1 MEESAIR
8 EGFENLRP
16 EVIMITFY
24 HSALCRQRA
33 DWLVGL
39 NGTRLFT
46 VLYGGKVLK
55 VGRVQTPTLAMLVER
70 EEKDQEFQKK
80 EPYYTAHILMDGI
93 DAATERT
100 DDKAQAE
107 SIAAACE
114 SRAATVVSVTKET
127 KTVQPP
133 KLYDLT
139 TLQRDANRL
148 FGFTAKQTLEY
159 TQSLYEK
166 KLVTYPRTDSQY
178 LSDDMED
185 TAKAVIG
192 AVYKAV
198 LFEEQTGAEPD
209 IKRVMDSKR

>member
-1 MEESAIR
+1 M
-8 EGFENLRP
+8 
-16 EVIMITFY
+16 
-24 HSALCRQRA
+24 
-33 DWLVGL
+33 GL

-55 VGRVQTPTLAMLVER
+55 VGRVQTPTLAMLVE
-70 EEKDQEFQKK
+70 
-80 EPYYTAHILMDGI
+80 
-93 DAATERT
+93 

-114 SRAATVVSVTKET
+114 SRTVTVVSVIKET

-159 TQSLYEK
+159 TQSLYK
-166 KLVTYPRTDSQY
+166 KSWLHIPV
-178 LSDDMED
+178 L
-185 TAKAVIG
+185 TASI
-192 AVYKAV
+192 Y
-198 LFEEQTGAEPD
+198 QTKWK
-209 IKRVMDSKR
+209 IQQRL